1 MADIRTIRRRIR
13 SVENTA
19 KITGAME
26 MIAASKLRRAQQRV
40 FSGRPYSE
48 KMLQVLANLAGQAGQ
63 SEEIESLHPLLE
75 KRDVANVLLLLVT
88 PDRGLTGGLNANL
101 NRRAARFVLEEKAP
115 TRVVT
120 IGKKGRDFMVRHG
133 QDVQA
138 TFMNMGDQFTVAD
151 ILPVSHIITNDYT
164 SGQVDRVYL
173 IYAKFKSM
181 LVQEPVL
188 KQLLPIEA
196 PAATEPTSQV
206 DYIYEP
212 DSKAVL
218 AQLLPRYVVMQLY
231 QSMLE
236 ANASEHSARMV
247 AMRNATDAASD
258 MVQTLTLDLNKARQA
273 SITADL
279 LDITGGVAALEG

>member
-1 MADIRTIRRRIR
+1 MPDIRTIRRRIR

-19 KITGAME
+19 KITAAME
-26 MIAASKLRRAQQRV
+26 MIAASKMRRAQQRV
-40 FSGRPYSE
+40 LSGRPYSK
-48 KMLQVLANLAGQAGQ
+48 KMQQVLANLAGQ

-101 NRRAARFVLEEKAP
+101 TRRAARFVLEEKVP
-115 TRVVT
+115 TRAIT
-120 IGKKGRDFMVRHG
+120 IGKKGGDFMVRHG

-138 TFMNMGDQFTVAD
+138 TFNNMGDQFTVAD

-173 IYAKFKSM
+173 IYAEFRSM

-196 PAATEPTSQV
+196 PAAAESTSQV
-206 DYIYEP
+206 AYIYEP

-218 AQLLPRYVVMQLY
+218 AQLLPRYVDMRIY

-273 SITADL
+273 SITAEL